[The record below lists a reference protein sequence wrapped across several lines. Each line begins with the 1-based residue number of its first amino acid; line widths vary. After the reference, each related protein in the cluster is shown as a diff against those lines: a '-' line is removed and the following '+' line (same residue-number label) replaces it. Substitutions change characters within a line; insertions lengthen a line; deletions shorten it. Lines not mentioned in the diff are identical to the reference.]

1 MTSHRLRLF
10 VDRLA
15 AKAAFAA
22 PLAAANRV
30 FYVTDGM
37 ATLATPAAVATL
49 APNSAFYSGRTA
61 DVAAGAE
68 GAGLLRYELVTA
80 GTTDDGIAADDG
92 VSSELLLEAEL
103 ELAAGAAYLMRCD
116 RVDIPPGGTAYTH
129 THQGPGIRC
138 LLKGGFNVEVHGET
152 KSIAPGEA
160 WFEAGPDA
168 VLAWAGEDAPGNFS
182 RVMILPRALKGKSS
196 LCYVNPEDA
205 DKPKPQKYTIF
216 IDRFIDI

>member
-1 MTSHRLRLF
+1 M
-10 VDRLA
+10 DRLA

-80 GTTDDGIAADDG
+80 GTTDDGIAAGDG

-103 ELAAGAAYLMRCD
+103 ELDAGAAYLMRCD
-116 RVDIPPGGTAYTH
+116 RVDIPPGGTAYSH
-129 THQGPGIRC
+129 THRGPGIRC
-138 LLKGGFNVEVHGET
+138 LLEGGSTSRSMARPNR
-152 KSIAPGEA
+152 SPPGKRGSRP
-160 WFEAGPDA
+160 GPMRC
-168 VLAWAGEDAPGNFS
+168 WRG
-182 RVMILPRALKGKSS
+182 RARMRRG
-196 LCYVNPEDA
+196 
-205 DKPKPQKYTIF
+205 TF
-216 IDRFIDI
+216 RG